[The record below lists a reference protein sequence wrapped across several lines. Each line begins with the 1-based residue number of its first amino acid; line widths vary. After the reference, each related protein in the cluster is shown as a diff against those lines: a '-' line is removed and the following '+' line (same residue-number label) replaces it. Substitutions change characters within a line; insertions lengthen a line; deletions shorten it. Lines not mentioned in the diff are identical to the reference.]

1 MIRAVLL
8 DLDETLIANPDGAF
22 AAAFVQLADDALA
35 PRLGVETL
43 RPALRL
49 MMQRLTAERT
59 QITNN
64 LQLIHETLAESTQQP
79 VELVSAAL
87 QAFYSED
94 YPMLARWVSPVR
106 DAQTLIDCLIDQQI
120 AVVIATNPV
129 YPPAAIQQ
137 RIAWGALD
145 VRRAAL
151 ITDASVMHFAKP
163 DPAYYAEIIARLGVE
178 PDEALVIGDHP
189 TNDIAAAQQAG
200 LHTLQIDPRTP
211 NRLEATLHQVTREG
225 WRTPWDAP
233 PLPPTAILHALRGN
247 LGALAGLV
255 ELAPPHTWHQ
265 HPLRDEWSLAQ
276 IVTHLLQSEIDTQR
290 ARIQTIM
297 NHSDPNSLPLLSDI
311 LGERTLQAPVG
322 VPLPSLLSQFVAE
335 RLATIHLLQ
344 SLTDQD
350 WERQAHHS
358 AFGYTTLREMAAFTA
373 QHDRMHIQQFCQT
386 LGRCEDE

>member
-22 AAAFVQLADDALA
+22 ADALVQLADDALA
-35 PRLGVETL
+35 PRLGVSTL
-43 RPALRL
+43 RPALRR

-64 LQLIHETLAESTQQP
+64 LHLIYETFTESTQQP
-79 VELVSAAL
+79 VDLVREAL
-87 QAFYSED
+87 QTFYTQD
-94 YPMLARWVSPVR
+94 YPALARWISPVNS
-106 DAQTLIDCLIDQQI
+106 AQTLIDCLIHQQI

-137 RIAWGALD
+137 RIAWGGLD
-145 VRRAAL
+145 ASRAAL
-151 ITDASVMHFAKP
+151 ITDASMMHFAKP

-189 TNDIAAAQQAG
+189 TNDIAAAQQVG
-200 LHTLQIDPRTP
+200 LHTMHIDPSAP
-211 NRLEATLHQVTREG
+211 NRLEVALRHVTQEG
-225 WRTPWDAP
+225 WRTSWDAP

-247 LGALAGLV
+247 LGALAGLI
-255 ELAPPHTWHQ
+255 ELAPSHTWHQ
-265 HPLRDEWSLAQ
+265 HPLHDEWSLAQ
-276 IVTHLLQSEIDTQR
+276 IVTHLLQSEVDTQR

-297 NHSDPNSLPLLSDI
+297 RHSDPSSLPLLSDI
-311 LGERTLQAPVG
+311 IGERTLQAPVG
-322 VPLPSLLSQFVAE
+322 VGLPALFDQFVAE
-335 RLATIHLLQ
+335 RLITIRFLQ
-344 SLTDQD
+344 SLTEQD
-350 WERQAHHS
+350 WERKAHHS

>member
-35 PRLGVETL
+35 PRLGVDML
-43 RPALRL
+43 RPALRQ

-59 QITNN
+59 QIINN
-64 LQLIHETLAESTQQP
+64 LQVIHETLAESTQRP
-79 VELVSAAL
+79 VDHVRAAL
-87 QAFYSED
+87 QTFYTQD
-94 YPMLARWVSPVR
+94 YPTLARWVSPVSS
-106 DAQTLIDCLIDQQI
+106 AQTLIDCLTQQQI

-137 RIAWGALD
+137 RIAWGGLD
-145 VRRAAL
+145 VSRAAL

-163 DPAYYAEIIARLGVE
+163 DPAYYAELIARLGVE

-189 TNDIAAAQQAG
+189 TNDIAAAQEVG
-200 LHTLQIDPRTP
+200 LHTMQIDPAAP
-211 NRLEATLHQVTREG
+211 DRLETALQLVTQAS
-225 WRTPWDAP
+225 WRSQWDAP

-247 LGALAGLV
+247 LGALAGLI

-276 IVTHLLQSEIDTQR
+276 IVTHLLQSEVDTQR

-297 NHSDPNSLPLLSDI
+297 THSDANSLPLLSDI
-311 LGERTLQAPVG
+311 TGERTLQAPLG
-322 VPLPSLLSQFVAE
+322 ISLPALFDQFAAE
-335 RLATIHLLQ
+335 RFTTIRFLQ

-386 LGRCEDE
+386 LGRCNEE

>member
-8 DLDETLIANPDGAF
+8 DLDETLIANPDGVF

-35 PRLGVETL
+35 PRLGVSTL
-43 RPALRL
+43 CPALRR

-87 QAFYSED
+87 QAFYAED
-94 YPMLARWVSPVR
+94 YPALARWVSPVSG
-106 DAQTLIDCLIDQQI
+106 AQTLIDCLSNQQI

-129 YPPAAIQQ
+129 YPSTAIQQ
-137 RIAWGALD
+137 RIGWGALD

-189 TNDIAAAQQAG
+189 TNDIASAQQVG
-200 LHTLQIDPRTP
+200 LHTLQIDPHTP
-211 NRLEATLHQVTREG
+211 NRLEAALQQVTREG

-322 VPLPSLLSQFVAE
+322 VPLPDLFGQFVAE
-335 RLATIHLLQ
+335 RLATIQFLR

-358 AFGYTTLREMAAFTA
+358 AFGYTTLHEMAAFTA